1 MESECGLTER
11 ATLDAEPPHLRQPG
25 GESGEN
31 DLFGRPR
38 IETCA
43 HGSRNKEKYKMKTGC
58 NSTLLM
64 LVIAALAGFTPST
77 VAANAD
83 SSAPIPSAPGT
94 VESGSAVEVNQI
106 TLNGAAKVQLLLN
119 FQDTPVRTILDYL
132 SEQAGL
138 MIVANAPLDG
148 PITVVSRQPIG
159 VDQAIA
165 LINSVLKERD
175 LVALRLGRTLKVF
188 TLSRARTLG
197 GLPVTSDHDL
207 DDVDGGDDVV
217 THILTVR
224 YVDAVA
230 LRQNLLPLLPET
242 ASIEANRDGNAL
254 IVTDTTSNIKRVMRI
269 VQALDSRM
277 ATVAEIRVFRLT
289 RAQATSTAQLINNIF
304 QQDQQATTSTTTRS
318 GRQGGQRGRGGGF
331 DVMMQEGFG
340 GGGRGFGQDQQ
351 AGSNQPT
358 TAANAK
364 VVAAADERSNA
375 VVVRGPAEA
384 LKIVAGV
391 IAGLDDS
398 TAVVA
403 GVRGLSATICRRPEC
418 GAGREPTVRRQPRGR
433 RFSAEQYA
441 GLHARG
447 GGGFPTMDTQQ
458 PPSGPAL
465 QVTAAADSRTNSVVV
480 TGPDMVL
487 DVVEETVKKLDAQI
501 PNVADV
507 QVFHLQY
514 ADASN
519 TATLINEV
527 FGAGRSSSSRSTSR
541 NNQQNQGVVF
551 GTGGRGGMMG
561 GQMMNNPSTM
571 TGTNSDVTVVASAD
585 TRTNSLVVSG
595 PPETLKIVT
604 DIVTDL
610 DQNPEQERRIF
621 VYALKNA
628 VASNLMTVLNDLFTQ
643 MRTLNQQGT
652 ASRTTQQNQ
661 GGAAQRN
668 TGPGNA
674 TPAVSTASDTSGG
687 NTDLSDETYF
697 QADTTTNALLVLT
710 STKNYAR
717 VKPIIDDLD
726 KPVGQV
732 LIKVLFAE
740 ITHSDT
746 IDLGTE
752 FSMVNL
758 RSGGGSTTASTMF
771 GSPGEG
777 FSLNVVEGDLDIT
790 LSALQKVGKLNV
802 LSRPY
807 VLTSNNQPATMSV
820 AQEVPIP
827 TGSTT
832 VAGQTQT
839 TVEYRSDIGI
849 VLTVTPQINP
859 DGLVNMTI
867 NPKITTI
874 GADKVR
880 VSETLDAL
888 TFATRSATTKVAVH
902 DGQTIVI
909 GGLIED
915 QVTDA
920 VSKVPLLG
928 DVPLLGVL
936 FSRTVHGKA
945 KTELLIFLTPLV
957 AEEAHKLTAISNL
970 EQNGSELS
978 SDREASEAF
987 KRHVKAMRAIPDPN
1001 NHP

>member
-1 MESECGLTER
+1 MIFSGVSASR
-11 ATLDAEPPHLRQPG
+11 LRH
-25 GESGEN
+25 
-31 DLFGRPR
+31 R
-38 IETCA
+38 
-43 HGSRNKEKYKMKTGC
+43 SRKEKYKMKIG
-58 NSTLLM
+58 STATS
-64 LVIAALAGFTPST
+64 LVFVIVVFFSLGP
-77 VAANAD
+77 VVGAANED
-83 SSAPIPSAPGT
+83 SATSIPEMQSAIGRGPAT
-94 VESGSAVEVNQI
+94 EVNLP
-106 TLNGAAKVQLLLN
+106 TTNGTARIQLLLN

-132 SEQAGL
+132 SERAGL
-138 MIVANAPLDG
+138 MIVANTPLDG
-148 PITVVSRQPIG
+148 SITVISRQPIG

-165 LINSVLKERD
+165 LINSVLRERD

-188 TLSRARTLG
+188 TLSKARTIG

-242 ASIEANRDGNAL
+242 ATIEANRDGNAL
-254 IVTDTTSNIKRVMRI
+254 IVTDTTSNIKRVMKI

-277 ATVAEIRVFRLT
+277 ATVAEIKVFRLT

-304 QQDQQATTSTTTRS
+304 QQDPQTTTART
-318 GRQGGQRGRGGGF
+318 GRQGNQRGRGGFDMMMQDGF
-331 DVMMQEGFG
+331 DAR
-340 GGGRGFGQDQQ
+340 GGRGFSQDQQ
-351 AGSNQPT
+351 TGGDQPT
-358 TAANAK
+358 TTANAR
-364 VVAAADERSNA
+364 VVAAADERANA

-398 TAVVA
+398 TAVMA
-403 GVRGLSATICRRPEC
+403 GVRVFQLRYADALNVAQVVNQLFGQNRTSANSQQNNMPIFMR
-418 GAGREPTVRRQPRGR
+418 
-433 RFSAEQYA
+433 
-441 GLHARG
+441 RG
-447 GGGFPTMDTQQ
+447 GGGLPAMDTQQ
-458 PPSGPAL
+458 NASGPAL

-480 TGPDMVL
+480 TGPDTIL
-487 DVVEETVKKLDAQI
+487 DVVEDTVKKLDAQI

-514 ADASN
+514 ADATN
-519 TATLINEV
+519 TATLINDV
-527 FGAGRSSSSRSTSR
+527 FGTGRTSSSRSTAR
-541 NNQQNQGVVF
+541 NSQQNQGVIY
-551 GTGGRGGMMG
+551 GMGGRGGMMG
-561 GQMMNNPSTM
+561 GQMMGNQPTPA
-571 TGTNSDVTVVASAD
+571 GTSSDVTVVASAD
-585 TRTNSLVVSG
+585 TRTNSVVVSG
-595 PPETLKIVT
+595 PPETLKIVG

-621 VYALKNA
+621 VYPLKNA
-628 VASNLMTVLNDLFTQ
+628 VASNLMTVLNNLFTQ

-652 ASRTTQQNQ
+652 SSRTAQQYQ
-661 GGAAQRN
+661 GGAATQRN
-668 TGPGNA
+668 AGPGGGTA
-674 TPAVSTASDTSGG
+674 AAGAAISSASDTGA
-687 NTDLSDETYF
+687 NNNDLSDETYF
-697 QADTTTNALLVLT
+697 QADTTTNSLLVLT
-710 STKNYAR
+710 STKNYTR

-740 ITHSDT
+740 ITHSDS

-752 FSMVNL
+752 FSMINL
-758 RSGGGSTTASTMF
+758 RSSGGSTTTNTVF
-771 GSPGEG
+771 GTPGAG
-777 FSLNVVEGDLDIT
+777 LSVHTVEGDLDIT

-807 VLTSNNQPATMSV
+807 VLTSNNQAATMSV

-839 TVEYRSDIGI
+839 TVEYRNDIGI

-874 GADKVR
+874 GADKVK

-902 DGQTIVI
+902 NGQTIVI

-915 QVTDA
+915 QVTDTI
-920 VSKVPLLG
+920 SKVPVLG

-936 FSRTVHGKA
+936 YSRTVHDKA

-957 AEEAHKLTAISNL
+957 AEEAHKLTAISGL
-970 EQNGSELS
+970 EQDGTELS
-978 SDREASEAF
+978 NDKDASEAF
-987 KRHVKAMRAIPDPN
+987 RRHVKAMRARPDPN
-1001 NHP
+1001 KP